1 MTGGLAW
8 LALANAGLTAFG
20 ASLYMGLMLVV
31 RFFLRPAWKSLT
43 VDTVEVFFGIPIV
56 AATRFFRFMFIPY
69 LLSSALLVW
78 TGWGHAAAVVC
89 AIVAAAC
96 YLTLALWFQ
105 LRMLPVNTRLL
116 SGDVTDNGELQPLFA
131 RWNALNEVR
140 VVVSCIYW
148 LAALGFLVSAHHIW
162 EGLS

>member
-8 LALANAGLTAFG
+8 LALANAGLSAFG

-31 RFFLRPAWKSLT
+31 RCFLRPAWNSLS
-43 VDTVEVFFGIPIV
+43 VDTVGVFFGIPIV
-56 AATRFFRFMFIPY
+56 AATRFFRVMFIPY

-78 TGWGHAAAVVC
+78 TGWGHGAAVVC
-89 AIVAAAC
+89 ATVAAAC

-116 SGDVTDNGELQPLFA
+116 SGDVTDNGELQQLFA

-140 VVVSCIYW
+140 VGVSCIYW
-148 LAALGFLVSAHHIW
+148 LAALGFLVSADHLW
-162 EGLS
+162 EGLT

>member
-1 MTGGLAW
+1 MSAGIAW

-31 RFFLRPAWKSLT
+31 RFFLRPAWSALT
-43 VDTVEVFFGIPIV
+43 TETLGTFFGIPIV
-56 AATRFFRFMFIPY
+56 AATRFFRIMFVPY

-78 TGWGHAAAVVC
+78 TGWGHAAAAAC

-105 LRMLPVNTRLL
+105 LRMLPLNQRLL
-116 SGDVTDNGELQPLFA
+116 SGEIFDNTELQPLLA
-131 RWNALNEVR
+131 RWNSLNEVR
-140 VVVSCIYW
+140 VVVSCVYW
-148 LAALGFLVSAHHIW
+148 LAALGFLAGAHHVW
-162 EGLS
+162 DGLS

>member
-1 MTGGLAW
+1 MSGTVAW
-8 LALANAGLTAFG
+8 LALANATLTAFG

-31 RFFLRPAWKSLT
+31 RFFLRPAWKSIT
-43 VDTVEVFFGIPIV
+43 VDTVGTFFGIPII
-56 AATRFFRFMFIPY
+56 AATRFFRIMFVPY
-69 LLSSALLVW
+69 LLSSALLIW
-78 TGWGHAAAVVC
+78 TGWGHPAAAVC
-89 AIVAAAC
+89 ACLAAAC

-116 SGDVTDNGELQPLFA
+116 SGEVSDNAELQPLFS
-131 RWNALNEVR
+131 RWNSLNEVR

-148 LAALGFLVSAHHIW
+148 LSVLGFLVSARHVW